1 MTDNHMH
8 LFLDTANIEHIR
20 RAAKLGI
27 VSGITT
33 NPSLVAKEK
42 CANYRDFI
50 QEICTI
56 IDGPISAEVLS
67 QDATAI
73 IEEARDIA
81 SWASNIVVKVPIT
94 DQGIEATS
102 QLSREG
108 IKVNLTLCFSV
119 NQALLGALSGAAYV
133 SPFVGRLDDIGEN
146 GMQLVADI
154 VEIYKIYNFPTQVI
168 AASIRHPMHCVAA
181 AKAGAHVA
189 TIPYKILMQ
198 MFEHPLTTIGIARFL
213 KDFSELKI
221 QGDKR

>member
-1 MTDNHMH
+1 MR
-8 LFLDTANIEHIR
+8 LFLDTANIDYIR
-20 RAAKLGI
+20 RAAKLGVI
-27 VSGITT
+27 SGVTT

-50 QEICTI
+50 LEICSI
-56 IDGPISAEVLS
+56 IDAPISVEALS
-67 QDATAI
+67 KDADAI
-73 IEEARDIA
+73 VEEARNIA
-81 SWASNIVVKVPIT
+81 SWANNIVVKIPIT

-102 QLSREG
+102 RLSREG

-119 NQALLGALSGAAYV
+119 NQALLAALSGAAYV

-154 VEIYKIYNFPTQVI
+154 VEVYNIYKYPTQVI

-189 TIPYKILMQ
+189 TVPYNILMQ
-198 MFEHPLTTIGIARFL
+198 MLEHPLTTIGIARFL
-213 KDFSELKI
+213 QDFAGLKI